1 MSKYFNLHRNVNENH
16 FVIPSDSWHNG
27 YYQGRKYQQMLAR
40 ILGEK
45 NCIHHCKPVQPL
57 WKPVQTFLKRVEI
70 GKKAITKMECLD
82 LDSSGPDMNKICVL
96 C

>member
-1 MSKYFNLHRNVNENH
+1 
-16 FVIPSDSWHNG
+16 
-27 YYQGRKYQQMLAR
+27 MLAR

-45 NCIHHCKPVQPL
+45 KLHTSLIGCKPVQPL